1 MLRRLLV
8 GLLFGAIIGASAAA
22 FLIGWL
28 KASVFE
34 GPAGGAVEAYGA
46 SLAVGVLAG
55 LVTGKPIWASDAKVE
70 AGIKAAFGALLAAGG
85 MFAMRRWAPSVNL
98 VAPLGSGGPALLG
111 QLPASLTI
119 VGAALGALFEVDNT
133 EGAASAK
140 RKDAMGVRVPSQPGA
155 RRVVRE
161 PSSRSHADEESTNS
175 SSNPRSKRAG
185 S

>member
-22 FLIGWL
+22 FLIAWL
-28 KASVFE
+28 KTSVFE
-34 GPAGGAVEAYGA
+34 GPAGGAFEAYGA

-119 VGAALGALFEVDNT
+119 VGAVLGALFEVDNT
-133 EGAASAK
+133 EGAVSAK
-140 RKDAMGVRVPSQPGA
+140 GKDAIGARVPPQPA
-155 RRVVRE
+155 RSVVRE
-161 PSSRSHADEESTNS
+161 PSRSADEESANS